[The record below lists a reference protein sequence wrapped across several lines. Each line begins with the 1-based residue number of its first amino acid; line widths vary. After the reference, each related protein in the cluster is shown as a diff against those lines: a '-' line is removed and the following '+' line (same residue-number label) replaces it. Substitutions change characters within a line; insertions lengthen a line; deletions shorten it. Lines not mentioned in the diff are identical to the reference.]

1 MGIRFLCPN
10 GHKLNVKAFLAGK
23 RGICPDCDA
32 KFLVPGQSGELALPV
47 EAVVEAPIPKST
59 AATTPKAT
67 TSVMPPPVVP
77 NETLPPAIDQS
88 LPDTWYVR
96 PVSGE
101 QYGPA
106 NTELMQSWVAEGRVA
121 EDSWVW
127 RTGWDNWKVA
137 REIFDLLKATP
148 TATPKVQIDQHQAE
162 ESFSPKLRKPK
173 PNSRKE
179 RARRITVALGTLVLV
194 LAGVLM
200 LVLWF

>member
-23 RGICPDCDA
+23 RGICPQCDA
-32 KFLVPGQSGELALPV
+32 KFLVPQQSGEMALPV
-47 EAVVEAPIPKST
+47 EAATNPEVVPVTALEAP
-59 AATTPKAT
+59 KA
-67 TSVMPPPVVP
+67 VEPPPVVP
-77 NETLPPAIDQS
+77 SDVLPPAIDQS

-127 RTGWDNWKVA
+127 RTGWDNWKIA
-137 REIFDLLKATP
+137 HEIFELLKATP
-148 TATPKVQIDQHQAE
+148 TTAPEVPIDQHQPE
-162 ESFSPKLRKPK
+162 DSFSPKLQKPR
-173 PNSRKE
+173 PNSRQE
-179 RARRITVALGTLVLV
+179 RAKRITVALGTLVLV
-194 LAGVLM
+194 LAGVVV
-200 LVLWF
+200 LVLWFQS